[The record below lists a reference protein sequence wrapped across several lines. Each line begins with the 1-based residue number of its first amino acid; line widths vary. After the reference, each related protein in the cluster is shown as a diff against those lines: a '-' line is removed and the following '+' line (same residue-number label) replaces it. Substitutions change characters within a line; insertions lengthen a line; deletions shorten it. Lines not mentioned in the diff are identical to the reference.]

1 MCAVGLESLEADC
14 DCDVRWRWLDGIFVE
29 GFNSQPPYGAV
40 RNIYRSY
47 YVMSNSQIEFA
58 KMSESPAC
66 WMLPYI
72 FTLDDEQVHK

>member
-1 MCAVGLESLEADC
+1 M
-14 DCDVRWRWLDGIFVE
+14 RWRWLDGIFVE

-58 KMSESPAC
+58 KMSESPASGC
-66 WMLPYI
+66 YPI
-72 FTLDDEQVHK
+72 PILDDE